1 MLLLVGLIGL
11 LSAQEC
17 QAPPEQDGL
26 MYYCADGVCISIC
39 NDDRMVPLGGLSPFT
54 CADYPNGDY
63 PFPTSCG
70 HPCQEPA
77 SGPNLNQECTDT
89 VSSFTK
95 KILPTEFSTAPIPA
109 KTTCFWRD
117 RPQSTVI
124 TTGSGAPS
132 HLYARAKNSIAPRF
146 IHPWLVS
153 VPTLLSTDR
162 FVIIGESNF

>member
-11 LSAQEC
+11 LSAHEC

-39 NDDRMVPLGGLSPFT
+39 NDDLMVPFGGPSQFS

-89 VSSFTK
+89 VGPLTTK
-95 KILPTEFSTAPIPA
+95 NQLIVLSTALIPA
-109 KTTCFWRD
+109 KTTSF
-117 RPQSTVI
+117 
-124 TTGSGAPS
+124 
-132 HLYARAKNSIAPRF
+132 
-146 IHPWLVS
+146 
-153 VPTLLSTDR
+153 
-162 FVIIGESNF
+162 